1 MLDSEREIMEALQ
14 SGFCRYGEIYLPKD
28 RLAYPSKF
36 RKKANK
42 ADKRTGKNYELCR
55 FSKRSFCKYDS

>member
-1 MLDSEREIMEALQ
+1 MWGLCRV
-14 SGFCRYGEIYLPKD
+14 GFMDTAKFYLPKD

-42 ADKRTGKNYELCR
+42 ADKRTGKNTPQIY
-55 FSKRSFCKYDS
+55 